1 MNYGADYKH
10 REKMIE
16 KADADMRYAQAEKEA
31 QASKHAPEA
40 SKEPE
45 GKAEATKEDKKPKKK
60 AWFPGYEAGMAPD
73 AWVSCGVRCNNEDLQ
88 VP

>member
-16 KADADMRYAQAEKEA
+16 KADADMRYAQAEKEV

-45 GKAEATKEDKKPKKK
+45 GKAEAPKEDKKPKKK
-60 AWFPGYEAGMAPD
+60 A
-73 AWVSCGVRCNNEDLQ
+73 
-88 VP
+88 